1 MIGLTSEILHGI
13 SNIKEER
20 MTPMLYEWLRKMF
33 YKDNYPKYRHLFERW
48 IQNLTWNQILGFEK
62 QMYNYKNKIL

>member
-1 MIGLTSEILHGI
+1 
-13 SNIKEER
+13 
-20 MTPMLYEWLRKMF
+20 MTPILYEWLREMF
-33 YKDNYPKYRHLFERW
+33 YKDNHPKYRHLFERW

>member
-1 MIGLTSEILHGI
+1 MYMNCLNVKLYQRSIAE
-13 SNIKEER
+13 

-33 YKDNYPKYRHLFERW
+33 YKDNHPKYRHLFERW